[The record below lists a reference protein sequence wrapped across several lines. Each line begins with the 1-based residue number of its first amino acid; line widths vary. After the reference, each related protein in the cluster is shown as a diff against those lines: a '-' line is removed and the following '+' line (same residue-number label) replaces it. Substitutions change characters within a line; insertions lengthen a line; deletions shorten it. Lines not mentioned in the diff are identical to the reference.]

1 MLPPDFLNALQH
13 AQGGDNVLTDPA
25 DCWPYGYDNSR
36 RHALP
41 EAVAFATDH
50 DAVRDIV
57 RLCYECQVPLVARG
71 RGTGT
76 TGATVPLQGG
86 VVLSLERMDE
96 ILHVDVDNRV
106 MVVQPGVTNQAV
118 QEAAAAH
125 GFFWPPDPTSAA
137 FCTVGGNLAYNSAGP
152 RAVKY
157 GTPRE
162 NTLGLRAVTGSGAE
176 IRTGVYTTKGVV
188 GYDLTRLL
196 IGSEGTLA
204 VITEATLKLT
214 PLPET
219 KRLLQ
224 AVYRDMGSAAAAVSR
239 IMAQAVTPCALEFI
253 DGRAIAMI
261 RDYAQ
266 VPPQKPA
273 VEGRTNIPSPSGRRW
288 PAGPDEG
295 ERLPGSGAQSADA
308 GAGWPLP
315 EQAGALL
322 MIEVD
327 GQHAAIDAA
336 VDCILTAAA
345 NPGLLEIKAAG
356 NDAETAALW
365 ATRKALSPA
374 LRTIAPK
381 KINED
386 VVVPVSRMAEL
397 IGGLEALAGEFAIT
411 IVNFGH
417 AGNGNIHVNLLVNP
431 DDPAEMQRA
440 ERCLDRVFDLVLKL
454 DGTLS
459 GEHGVG
465 IEKRDFIAREIAAPA
480 LELMRGIKDLF
491 DPKGILNPG
500 KMLPTPKAD
509 SR

>member
-1 MLPPDFLNALQH
+1 MVTQQFLEALQRIV
-13 AQGGDNVLTDPA
+13 GGGNVFTDPA

-41 EAVAFATDH
+41 EAVAFASTH
-50 DAVRDIV
+50 EQVRDTV
-57 RLCYECQVPLVARG
+57 RLCYQHQVPLVARG

-86 VVLSLERMDE
+86 LVLSLERMDK
-96 ILHVDVDNRV
+96 IICIDVANRV

-118 QEAAAAH
+118 QDAAAAH

-162 NTLGLRAVTGSGAE
+162 NTLGLRAITGGGAE
-176 IRTGVYTTKGVV
+176 LRTGVYTTKGVV

-219 KRLLQ
+219 KRMLQ
-224 AVYRDMGSAAAAVSR
+224 AVYRDMRGAALAVSR

-266 VPPQKPA
+266 
-273 VEGRTNIPSPSGRRW
+273 I
-288 PAGPDEG
+288 
-295 ERLPGSGAQSADA
+295 
-308 GAGWPLP
+308 PLP
-315 EQAGALL
+315 ETAGALL

-327 GQHAAIDAA
+327 GQRAAIDAA
-336 VDCILTAAA
+336 LNCVAAA
-345 NPGLLEIKAAG
+345 ADGAGLLEIKAAR
-356 NDAETAALW
+356 NEAESAALW

-397 IGGLEALAGEFAIT
+397 IGGLDQLAQEFAIT

-431 DDPAEMQRA
+431 DDPDEMHRA

-480 LELMRGIKDLF
+480 LALMRGIKEVF

-500 KMLPTPKAD
+500 KMLPPAQ
-509 SR
+509 